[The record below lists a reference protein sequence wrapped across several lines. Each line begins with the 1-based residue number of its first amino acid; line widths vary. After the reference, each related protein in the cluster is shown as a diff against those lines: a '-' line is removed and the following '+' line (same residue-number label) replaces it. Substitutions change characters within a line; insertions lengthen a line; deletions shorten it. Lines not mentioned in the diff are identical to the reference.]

1 MLAEGA
7 SWDPTTAAAEDR
19 AVLHYQTLVSTAED
33 IRAGRL
39 RSEQVTASLLE
50 RIAQLDPQLKSYVR
64 VFEEDALARARA
76 LDAELASGRS
86 AGPLHGVP
94 LAVKDLLTLRGHPT
108 TVGTRVMERWQ
119 PEDDATVVRRLK
131 AAGAVLLGK
140 LKLTEGAF
148 SEHHPEIEAP
158 LNPWDHAVWTG
169 VSSSGSGVAT
179 AAGLCFGSL
188 GTDTGG
194 SIRFPSAACGVVG
207 VKPTYGLVSRQGA
220 FPLAESLDHIGPMT
234 RSVRDAAR
242 MLKVIAGYD
251 PADPT
256 SLKAAVPDYEAALE
270 LDLEGLRIGIDRVWG
285 EQGVAPAV
293 ARTVRD
299 AAELLAG
306 GGAALRE
313 VRLPDARALVAG
325 WALTC
330 GVEAALAHA
339 ETFPSRREAY
349 GPSLAALLDLGLRSR
364 GIEYAALE
372 RARERYRAGLADVFR
387 EVDAVLLPAMP
398 FPPPAFSA
406 LERLQD
412 DGIAPITFTA
422 PFDYSGSPCV
432 TVPAGFTDEG
442 LPLAF
447 QLVGPHLSETVLL
460 KLAHYYEVESR
471 SSAYYPPDYP

>member
-1 MLAEGA
+1 MI
-7 SWDPTTAAAEDR
+7 P
-19 AVLHYQTLVSTAED
+19 LHYRTLVSIAEA
-33 IRAGRL
+33 IREGTQS
-39 RSEQVTASLLE
+39 SEAVTATLLE
-50 RIAQLDPQLKSYVR
+50 RIGRLDSELASYVC
-64 VFEEDALARARA
+64 VFAEDALARARA
-76 LDAELASGRS
+76 LDAELAAGRS
-86 AGPLHGVP
+86 PGPLHGVP
-94 LAVKDLLTLRGHPT
+94 VAVKDLLTLRGHPT

-131 AAGAVLLGK
+131 AAGAVILGK

-148 SEHHPEIEAP
+148 SEHHPDIEAP
-158 LNPWDHAVWTG
+158 RNPWDHAAWTG

-220 FPLAESLDHIGPMT
+220 FPLAESLDHLGPMT

-242 MLKVIAGYD
+242 MLKVVAGHD

-256 SLKAAVPDYEAALE
+256 SLQTSVPDYEAALE

-285 EQGVAPAV
+285 ERGVAPVV

-299 AAELLAG
+299 AAELMAG
-306 GGAALRE
+306 GGADLRE
-313 VRLPDARALVAG
+313 VRLPDARALVEG

-330 GVEAALAHA
+330 SVEAALAHT

-349 GPSLAALLDLGLRSR
+349 GPSLAALLDLGLRGR
-364 GIEYAALE
+364 GVEYAALE
-372 RARERYRAGLADVFR
+372 RERERYRAGLAALFAD
-387 EVDAVLLPAMP
+387 VDAVLLPAMP
-398 FPPPAFSA
+398 FPPPPLSD

-412 DGIAPITFTA
+412 EGIAPITFTA

-447 QLVGPHLSETVLL
+447 QLVGPHLSEAVLL

-471 SSAYYPPDYP
+471 ASAFHPPDYP